1 MGLLSSMK
9 DLCLIS
15 STGTCN
21 QATFLKKKSSILL
34 DENFE
39 PRVDFGLGR
48 IISAC
53 KTHDSTNIARIF
65 AYNIPPEYD
74 MTM

>member
-21 QATFLKKKSSILL
+21 QATFSKKESNILL

-48 IISAC
+48 IINAC
-53 KTHDSTNIARIF
+53 KTDIAGIF
-65 AYNIPPEYD
+65 AYDIPLEYD